1 MCSVPLKDLITIP
14 LQFLSLSSKMASSSS
29 SLISLSLPLL
39 LILCLSSASV
49 AWAKAGEIGI
59 YWGFPESNTT
69 LTNLNNTCNTGNFK
83 TVSIAALSNFGKGQ
97 VPRADFGSS
106 CNVASGR
113 YDIAHCQKMGI
124 KVLLTVGGP
133 TKNYTLATRQE
144 AYRLAAHVCDVYVSG
159 YGVDGSL
166 GKVKLDGVDFYL
178 RDGIST
184 TDRLYLEITAEAIK
198 SYDAGLILTTSLQ
211 CDYLPNRAMQMGL
224 YDRVWPRF
232 YDHACLFNA
241 SNPEPFEL
249 AVRVCTSALDAEFY
263 VGLPTR
269 PDYPGRSGLHRAGE
283 AAGCAPNPAAI
294 VPLRRRHAVGQE
306 LGREEELQ
314 LHHQAHRESDLCKP
328 LPFFS

>member
-1 MCSVPLKDLITIP
+1 
-14 LQFLSLSSKMASSSS
+14 MASSSCLPS
-29 SLISLSLPLL
+29 SSWPLL

-69 LTNLNNTCNTGNFK
+69 LTNLNNTCNSGNFK
-83 TVSIAALSNFGKGQ
+83 TVSIAALSNFGDGQ

-106 CNVASGR
+106 CNVASGGCKR
-113 YDIAHCQKMGI
+113 LQYDIAHCQKMGI

-133 TKNYTLATRQE
+133 TNNYTLATRQE
-144 AYRLAAHVCDVYVSG
+144 AYQLAAHVYDVYLSG
-159 YGVDGSL
+159 YGVDGPL
-166 GKVKLDGVDFYL
+166 GMVKLDGVDFYL

-198 SYDAGLILTTSLQ
+198 SYDAGLILTSSLQ
-211 CDYLPNRAMQMGL
+211 CDYQPSRAMQMGL

-232 YDHACLFNA
+232 YDHPCLFND

-249 AVRVCTSALDAEFY
+249 AVRVWTSALDAAFY

-269 PDYPGRSGLHRAGE
+269 PDYSGRSGY
-283 AAGCAPNPAAI
+283 I
-294 VPLRRRHAVGQE
+294 VPEKLQDALQTPQQSCHYAGVMLWNRNWDVRENYSTTILPIVKATSANPCPSLRDVS
-306 LGREEELQ
+306 L
-314 LHHQAHRESDLCKP
+314 
-328 LPFFS
+328 